1 MIVFSFL
8 LVKILT
14 HSMFFFLRWSRP
26 NLPPSSSSSSYSSSF
41 SYRRQKK
48 HIQDCGF
55 DTAEALYFENVYGA
69 RTRNN
74 RTYVTHNM
82 EHVTSAAIQFMERAI
97 QQEQN
102 FLLYFNPTVP
112 HPSGD
117 VTAALHYADCK
128 ETVEGTLAT
137 IPYLPFGM
145 TAPYPTVN
153 QTSCR
158 AYRHSV
164 LQRGIPQY
172 NASAAPYISFDG
184 GYTDTSSRLEDKLA
198 GSVWVDDA
206 IGAVLQTL
214 DYYNIRNNTL
224 VIFQLDH
231 GIANKNSL
239 FEGGQRIVQFI
250 QYPDRIPPATQYHGA
265 VSTIDLAPTILDFVR
280 AAAAVAVTATSTI
293 TETNTTT
300 TTSTAHGDYNMDGT
314 SWMDKV
320 ITPTSP
326 PLILTPSN
334 KGDPDIAIDIDVS
347 NVDEKDYNIDNGT
360 ESEDYDDRCIFVEMG
375 RDRSV
380 RCGCYKYISIGNYP
394 LVTNA
399 TTDDSPV
406 TIDSGGIGGVA
417 GGRGPGGRGGG
428 GGGST
433 TAREAGKYCY

>member
-1 MIVFSFL
+1 
-8 LVKILT
+8 
-14 HSMFFFLRWSRP
+14 
-26 NLPPSSSSSSYSSSF
+26 
-41 SYRRQKK
+41 
-48 HIQDCGF
+48 
-55 DTAEALYFENVYGA
+55 
-69 RTRNN
+69 
-74 RTYVTHNM
+74 M

-97 QQEQN
+97 DQNQN

-145 TAPYPTVN
+145 TAHYN
-153 QTSCR
+153 KNENNNETSCR
-158 AYRHSV
+158 AYRQSV
-164 LQRGIPQY
+164 LERGIPQY
-172 NASAAPYISFDG
+172 NASAAPYTSFDG
-184 GYTDTSSRLEDKLA
+184 GYTDTSSRQDDKLA

-280 AAAAVAVTATSTI
+280 AAAAVAATSTL
-293 TETNTTT
+293 TEDNTTT
-300 TTSTAHGDYNMDGT
+300 TTSTARGGYNMDGT

-326 PLILTPSN
+326 PPILTPSN
-334 KGDPDIAIDIDVS
+334 KGAPDIDIDLDVS
-347 NVDEKDYNIDNGT
+347 NFDGEEYAIDNGT
-360 ESEDYDDRCIFVEMG
+360 DSDDYDDRCIFVEMG

-380 RCGCYKYISIGNYP
+380 RCGCYKYISIGDYP

-406 TIDSGGIGGVA
+406 TIVSGGIGVA
-417 GGRGPGGRGGG
+417 GGRGSGERGGA

-433 TAREAGKYCY
+433 TAREAGKFY